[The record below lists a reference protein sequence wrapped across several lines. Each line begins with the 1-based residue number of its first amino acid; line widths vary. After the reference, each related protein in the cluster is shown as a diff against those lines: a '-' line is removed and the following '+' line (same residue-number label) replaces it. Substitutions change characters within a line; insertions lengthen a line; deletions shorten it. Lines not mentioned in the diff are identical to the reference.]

1 MFISEYKNIEVGLIK
16 IYICDKKNN
25 VFLKR
30 FFKIRE
36 MCGKRIEE

>member
-1 MFISEYKNIEVGLIK
+1 MPISEYKNIEAGLIK
-16 IYICDKKNN
+16 THICDKKNN

-30 FFKIRE
+30 SLKTRE